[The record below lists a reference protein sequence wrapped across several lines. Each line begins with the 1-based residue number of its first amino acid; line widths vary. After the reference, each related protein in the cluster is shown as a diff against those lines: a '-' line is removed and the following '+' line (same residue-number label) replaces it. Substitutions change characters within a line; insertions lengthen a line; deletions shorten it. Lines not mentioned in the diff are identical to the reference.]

1 MTLRAAAPGL
11 VRFVAAALLTT
22 AATVAAAQP
31 GPGGEGGPVPVT
43 VVTLEAADVTLTS
56 MLPGRVVASGVA
68 EVRPQ
73 VDGIITARLFEEGAD
88 VELGDPLYEID
99 AASYRAAVAAAEAA
113 VAQAEARLRAAER
126 EAARVRR
133 LIERNVASEQNL
145 DEAIADRDAAAAALE
160 VAKADRLAAEID
172 LERTTIKAPLSGV
185 IGRSLTTQGALV
197 TDGQAEPLAVI
208 RTIDPVLVDVT
219 QSAAEIIA
227 WRRGL
232 MAERLEDAAP
242 EVALSLADGSVY
254 GETGLLTA
262 AEPYVHETTGVVT
275 LRLEFPNPDR
285 LLLPGMYVQVRMPQG
300 VARDVVLAPQEGVT
314 RDRRGR
320 PIALVVGANG
330 VVEERVLEVVEARED
345 DWIVRDGLAA
355 GDKLIV
361 EGLQKVRPGAEAA
374 PEERASTDA
383 VAEAERAAETN

>member
-1 MTLRAAAPGL
+1 MTFRAAAEGL
-11 VRFVAAALLTT
+11 IRCVVAALM
-22 AATVAAAQP
+22 AAAASAAAAQP
-31 GPGGEGGPVPVT
+31 AGGDGPVPVS
-43 VVTLEAADVTLTS
+43 VVTLEASDVTLTS

-73 VDGIITARLFEEGAD
+73 VDGIITARLYQEGAD
-88 VELGDPLYEID
+88 VAVGNPLYEID
-99 AASYRAAVAAAEAA
+99 PATYRAAVAAAEAA

-160 VAKADRLAAEID
+160 VAKADRMGAEID
-172 LERTTIKAPLSGV
+172 LARTTVKAPLSGV

-197 TDGQAEPLAVI
+197 TDGQAEPLTVI
-208 RTIDPVLVDVT
+208 RAIDPVLVDVT

-232 MAERLEDAAP
+232 MADRLADASP
-242 EVALSLADGSVY
+242 EVALTLADGSIY
-254 GETGLLTA
+254 GESGLLTA
-262 AEPYVHETTGVVT
+262 AEPHVHETTGVVT
-275 LRLEFPNPDR
+275 LRLEFPNPER
-285 LLLPGMYVQVRMPQG
+285 LLLPGMYVQVEMPQG
-300 VARDVVLAPQEGVT
+300 VARGVVLAPQEGVS

-320 PIALVVGANG
+320 PTALVVGADD
-330 VVEERVLEVVEARED
+330 VVEERVLEIVAARGD
-345 DWIVRDGLAA
+345 DWIVSDGLAP
-355 GDKLIV
+355 GDRLIV

-374 PEERASTDA
+374 PEERAPAGDDVARAES
-383 VAEAERAAETN
+383 AEAN

>member
-1 MTLRAAAPGL
+1 MTFPVAAIGRTL
-11 VRFVAAALLTT
+11 LLAAALLLGGAG
-22 AATVAAAQP
+22 AAVAQA
-31 GPGGEGGPVPVT
+31 GGGAGPVPVT
-43 VVTLEAADVTLTS
+43 VVTLEARDVTLTS

-73 VDGIITARLFEEGAD
+73 VDGIITARLYREGAD
-88 VELGDPLYEID
+88 VAVGDPLYRID
-99 AASYRAAVAAAEAA
+99 TATYRARVAAADAA

-133 LIERNVASEQNL
+133 LIERNVASQQNL

-160 VAKADRLAAEID
+160 VAEADLMSAEID
-172 LERTTIKAPLSGV
+172 LDRTTVKAPLSGV

-208 RTIDPVLVDVT
+208 RTLDPVLVDVT

-232 MAERLEDAAP
+232 MADRLADASP
-242 EVALSLADGSVY
+242 DVTLTLADGSAY

-285 LLLPGMYVQVRMPQG
+285 LLLPGMYVQVEMPQG
-300 VARDVVLAPQEGVT
+300 VARGVVLAPQEGVS

-320 PIALVVGANG
+320 PTALVVGEDD
-330 VVEERVLEVVEARED
+330 VVEERVLEIVEARD
-345 DWIVRDGLAA
+345 GAWIVSDGLAA
-355 GDKLIV
+355 GDRLIV
-361 EGLQKVRPGAEAA
+361 EGLQKVRPGATAA
-374 PEERASTDA
+374 PEERAPANGD
-383 VAEAERAAETN
+383 VAQAAGTR

>member
-320 PIALVVGANG
+320 PIALVVGADG